1 MKAFFKLRVGT
12 AIVLL
17 LTCLVSIAAD
27 PPKPAK
33 ADAKPKS
40 AADASKATD
49 PWQRRLP
56 EFQADNLPLSEVASF
71 LSDQFPEINF
81 VLHPAVK
88 DTPVSLRL
96 RSVTLDDIFTAL
108 DIGTQSAGHQV
119 VDPMTGLASQGAV
132 QANKLNDRMVSF
144 TYRQTPLPEA
154 TKPVCRAFSLSR
166 HLAGK
171 SDKEA
176 DNVLNEIEDAL
187 KLCWA
192 MLQDADRANTKTEQ
206 PQLNLHRGTKLL
218 IVVGQPS
225 QVEVVEQVINQVEGG
240 SGSPVAIDPSTG
252 LPGGSEVNRA
262 FLERYGVR
270 PSSSVSTNPPP
281 GRR

>member
-1 MKAFFKLRVGT
+1 MKAFFKLRAGT

-17 LTCLVSIAAD
+17 LACLVSYAAD
-27 PPKPAK
+27 PPKPTK

-49 PWQRRLP
+49 PWQRQLP
-56 EFQADNLPLSEVASF
+56 EAFFDNIPLSEVANF

-81 VLHPAVK
+81 VLHPAAK
-88 DTPVSLRL
+88 DIPVSLKL
-96 RSVTLDDIFTAL
+96 RMVTLDDIFTAL
-108 DIGTQSAGHQV
+108 KIGTQNMVQG
-119 VDPMTGLASQGAV
+119 VDPVTGGSMECAV
-132 QANKLNDRMVSF
+132 EFNKLNDRMVSV
-144 TYRQTPLPEA
+144 TYRQTPTSEA
-154 TKPVCRAFSLSR
+154 SKPLCRAFSLSR

-192 MLQDADRANTKTEQ
+192 MLQDADRSNTKTEQ

-252 LPGGSEVNRA
+252 LPGVSEAERA
-262 FLERYGVR
+262 FQERYGLR
-270 PSSSVSTNPPP
+270 SSSTSTNPPS
-281 GRR
+281 GRN